1 MSKDFDYEEFVIE
14 CYNDKKDQE
23 IHNASEENALLL
35 FNKLFEKSQKP
46 QNEQHK
52 YHSLHWWLLLRICV
66 GQS

>member
-35 FNKLFEKSQKP
+35 FNKLFEKAIRDKEDVKIISNQ
-46 QNEQHK
+46 
-52 YHSLHWWLLLRICV
+52 L
-66 GQS
+66 

>member
-35 FNKLFEKSQKP
+35 FNKLFEKAIRDKEDSFSTITLTVLP
-46 QNEQHK
+46 FL
-52 YHSLHWWLLLRICV
+52 STC
-66 GQS
+66 

>member
-35 FNKLFEKSQKP
+35 FNKLFRKA
-46 QNEQHK
+46 
-52 YHSLHWWLLLRICV
+52 LLPTTIKLGNSSKFEAIFKLPLDCW
-66 GQS
+66 